1 MGAPEG
7 DQMELVALWKAGW
20 RGDQAIAL
28 GAFVGSPGGRA
39 GLRCGRGLFVCPR
52 GGLAAG

>member
-1 MGAPEG
+1 MRAPGG
-7 DQMELVALWKAGW
+7 DQMERAALWNAGW
-20 RGDQAIAL
+20 RGDPAIAL

-39 GLRCGRGLFVCPR
+39 GLRGGRGLFVCPR